1 MVGMSQSLEDVY
13 KQLSKQISE
22 QTPTLDPHL
31 AIKIMQI
38 QQSLAKLYPSRSKPH
53 VHLYVKYKD
62 GVSFQEKV
70 DMMRDKY
77 PIQCAVSRW
86 GDGVIVSGLMS
97 VKNVQTILS
106 DPDIVEVKGEAS
118 ARHN

>member
-1 MVGMSQSLEDVY
+1 MSQNLEDVF
-13 KQLSKQISE
+13 QLLSKQINE
-22 QTPTLDPHL
+22 QTPTLDTNL

-38 QQSLAKLYPSRSKPH
+38 QQSLAKIHPSRSKPH

-62 GVSFQEKV
+62 GISFQEKV
-70 DMMRDKY
+70 DEMRDKY

-86 GDGVIVSGLMS
+86 DDGVIVSGLMS
-97 VKNVQTILS
+97 VKNVQTLCS
-106 DPDIVEVKGEAS
+106 DPDIVEVKGEAN